1 MSDVGVIIDL
11 DDTSID
17 KGKVVLDYTSRDFN
31 AIRAQL
37 VGLAEGIM
45 PDWQT
50 AGEPSDFGTLMLEL
64 FAYMGDV
71 LHFYIDRTASARRS
85 SRRRS
90 AGRRCCTSRT

>member
-11 DDTSID
+11 DDQSID
-17 KGKVVLDYTSRDFN
+17 QGKVVLDYTSRDFN

-37 VGLAEGIM
+37 VGLAKGLM

-50 AGEPSDFGTLMLEL
+50 AGEPSDFGTLLLEL

-71 LHFYIDRTASARRS
+71 IHFYIDRTASEAFRS
-85 SRRRS
+85 
-90 AGRRCCTSRT
+90 TSQT